1 MDKYVYSVQFL
12 DQQLELR
19 VAVPENESKDHEK
32 TLYWLTHIFFPKF
45 SKWAIN
51 DKGSK
56 PVISSLSHVC
66 VKMYCQLYSRLKEK
80 YVKSLMDVS

>member
-1 MDKYVYSVQFL
+1 MDKYVYGVQFT

-19 VAVPENESKDHEK
+19 VAVPENECKDHEK
-32 TLYWLTHIFFPKF
+32 TLHWLTHIFFPKF
-45 SKWAIN
+45 FKWAVN

-66 VKMYCQLYSRLKEK
+66 VKMYCQLYNQLKEK
-80 YVKSLMDVS
+80 YAKSLMDVS